1 MSCSCTI
8 LPWDSAHWGFVVAKI
23 DGHRLNTESAKRSI
37 AWCEQ
42 NNVRCLYF
50 AADGSCKETLR
61 CASENGFRFV
71 DVRVDMERGSSLS
84 GPHCS
89 GDAVC
94 RAATQSD
101 LAAMEH
107 LARSSHQDTRFFK
120 DANFDRAKASE
131 LYALW
136 IAKDLSQHSVFAAAL
151 SGRTEKM
158 LGYLTASES
167 DAGTSRFGLLA
178 VSPEARGRG
187 LGRQLVQYALTW
199 SQSCGMA
206 KVRVATQGTN
216 VPALRLYES
225 CGFKV
230 IDVKV
235 WFHRWFTA

>member
-8 LPWDSAHWGFVVAKI
+8 LPWDSAHWGFTVAKI
-23 DGHRLNTESAKRSI
+23 DGHRLTAETAKSSI

-42 NNVRCLYF
+42 NHVRCLYF
-50 AADGSCKETLR
+50 PADGGCEDTLR
-61 CASENGFRFV
+61 SASENGFRFV
-71 DVRVDMERGSSLS
+71 DVRVDMERPSAALG
-84 GPHCS
+84 S
-89 GDAVC
+89 GDSGDVVC
-94 RAATQSD
+94 RSATQND

-107 LARSSHQDTRFFK
+107 LARSSHHDTRFFK

-136 IAKDLSQHSVFAAAL
+136 IARDLSQHSVLAAAL
-151 SGRTEKM
+151 SGQTEKV
-158 LGYLTASES
+158 LGYLSVTES
-167 DAGTSRFGLLA
+167 DADTSRIGLLA

-187 LGRQLVQYALTW
+187 LARQLVQTALAW
-199 SQSCGMA
+199 SQSRGMT

-230 IDVKV
+230 IDVKI